1 MRTVPVHARHRR
13 RSASTHDQPAWAP
26 AVKATSTR
34 PHAAAWLLTAVV
46 VALVLGLLIAGALS
60 MLPTGLC
67 SAAALIGSE
76 FGYGRG

>member
-1 MRTVPVHARHRR
+1 
-13 RSASTHDQPAWAP
+13 
-26 AVKATSTR
+26 
-34 PHAAAWLLTAVV
+34 LLAAVV

-76 FGYGRG
+76 FGFGRGRTRPARRA